1 MRLKNGTRIICLED
15 IGPGCII
22 SGRLVFKQ
30 GVWYRISY
38 RNEYISGDRVYVGIP
53 PDNFSDYSFSD
64 KDFSKYFMVVED
76 YRENKLKEL
85 GI

>member
-1 MRLKNGTRIICLED
+1 MRLKNGTRIICLRD
-15 IGPGCII
+15 IN
-22 SGRLVFKQ
+22 RHNVVFKQ

-38 RNEYISGDRVYVGIP
+38 RNEYISGDHHRVYVGIP
-53 PDNFSDYSFSD
+53 PENFSDYSFSD
-64 KDFSKYFMVVED
+64 EDFSVLFMTVEE

>member
-1 MRLKNGTRIICLED
+1 MRLKNGTRIICLHD
-15 IGPGCII
+15 IN
-22 SGRLVFKQ
+22 RFKQ

-38 RNEYISGDRVYVGIP
+38 RNEYIAGDRVYVGIP
-53 PDNFSDYSFSD
+53 PENFSDYSFSD
-64 KDFSKYFMVVED
+64 EDFSRYFMTVEE

>member
-1 MRLKNGTRIICLED
+1 M
-15 IGPGCII
+15 I
-22 SGRLVFKQ
+22 SGRFVFKQ

-38 RNEYISGDRVYVGIP
+38 RNEYIPGDHHRVYVGIP
-53 PDNFSDYSFSD
+53 PDNYGNVYRYHNFSDYSFSD
-64 KDFSKYFMVVED
+64 EDFSKYFMVVED